1 MPAPD
6 FTLLSILFS
15 TQPLTPAL
23 SMCLFEA
30 AMALHESGAGGQN
43 VAGDT
48 ISGVVRNL
56 HRDVALGG
64 IAGPLF
70 EAEVETERGSG
81 KVRFLLTQQALA
93 QRGLSPAPKAPRP
106 RWLN

>member
-1 MPAPD
+1 MSAPD

-15 TQPLTPAL
+15 TQPLTPSL

-30 AMALHESGAGGQN
+30 AMELHESGAGGQQI
-43 VAGDT
+43 AGDV

-56 HRDVALGG
+56 HREVALGG

-70 EAEVETERGSG
+70 EADVETERGSG

-93 QRGLSPAPKAPRP
+93 QRGHAPAPKAPRP
-106 RWLN
+106 KWLN